1 MMDYL
6 TPEQVEQLEELE
18 KMKKVVI
25 GKILTKE
32 AVERL
37 GRIKLV
43 KPELAAQL
51 ELYLLQAYQT
61 GEIKTTIDDNR
72 LKQILD
78 VIVKKKNFRIV
89 R

>member
-1 MMDYL
+1 MDYL
-6 TPEQVEQLEELE
+6 TPEQLEQLQEIE
-18 KMKKVVI
+18 KLKKAVM

-37 GRIKLV
+37 GRIRLV

-51 ELYLLQAYQT
+51 ELYLLQAYQN
-61 GEIKTTIDDNR
+61 GEIKTTIDDTK

-78 VIVKKKNFRIV
+78 AIVKKRNFRMV

>member
-1 MMDYL
+1 MDYL
-6 TPEQVEQLEELE
+6 TPEQVEQLQELE
-18 KMKKVVI
+18 KMKKAVM

-37 GRIKLV
+37 GRIRLV
-43 KPELAAQL
+43 KPDLAAQL

-61 GEIKTTIDDNR
+61 GEIKTTIDDAR

-78 VIVKKKNFRIV
+78 AIVKKKNFRIV